1 MRKFI
6 PTILVLAMAVIAFLC
21 LTWGFYYEWP
31 DYVHVDYG
39 IPFTW
44 ATHTFSTIIGPPA
57 APWRVDVVA
66 LQIDLIFWLGLIV
79 VLAMIADAVGRSR
92 AA

>member
-6 PTILVLAMAVIAFLC
+6 PTISALVLAILAFFC

-39 IPFTW
+39 VPLTW
-44 ATHTFSTIIGPPA
+44 ATHTYSTIIGPPA
-57 APWRVDVVA
+57 APWRVDISA
-66 LQIDLIFWLGLIV
+66 LQMDLIFWLGLIV
-79 VLAMIADAVGRSR
+79 LATFVGKILARSD
-92 AA
+92 

>member
-1 MRKFI
+1 MKKAI
-6 PTILVLAMAVIAFLC
+6 PSFLVLVLALVAFVC

-39 IPFTW
+39 FPLTW
-44 ATHTFSTIIGPPA
+44 ATHTYSTIIGPPA
-57 APWRVDVVA
+57 APWQVDILA

-79 VLAMIADAVGRSR
+79 VVAFVGEMLKRSD
-92 AA
+92 